1 MVFIILACGNY
12 IYHILDVPSVAGS
25 FDGTLIYRNGIGP
38 CIQILPCRNGV
49 GGVYIYLEIG
59 NNLDMVPQFV
69 LKIIQISQ
77 LRVERTHNSYNG
89 LNLLIPLLFV
99 RNAHNIINHL
109 LHVPTIFRHKKFVSL
124 SVIIHICTIVNN
136 LQK

>member
-1 MVFIILACGNY
+1 
-12 IYHILDVPSVAGS
+12 
-25 FDGTLIYRNGIGP
+25 
-38 CIQILPCRNGV
+38 
-49 GGVYIYLEIG
+49 
-59 NNLDMVPQFV
+59 MVPQFV

-89 LNLLIPLLFV
+89 LNLLIPLLLV